1 LVPCKKWKKEC
12 RNLEVGDV
20 VFMFYPASIKDD
32 YRLARVVET
41 FPDDKGLVRTVRVC
55 YRRRDKREK
64 IGEYKSKPLT
74 EELVGVQR
82 LSVLIPNSEQISSPT
97 STSSTSPCYSSSM
110 TAPTTTLATTPSPTI
125 STKCMSST
133 PINTSTPS
141 HTIRPMCTSTSTISL
156 PTHVSSS
163 PNTGT
168 SPTLTATSVAVYTSQ
183 VTTPTNSMITTPAP
197 P

>member
-1 LVPCKKWKKEC
+1 
-12 RNLEVGDV
+12 
-20 VFMFYPASIKDD
+20 M
-32 YRLARVVET
+32 VET

-55 YRRRDKREK
+55 YRRRDEREK
-64 IGEYKSKPLT
+64 MTEYKSKPLT
-74 EELVGVQR
+74 KELVAVQR
-82 LSVLIPNSEQISSPT
+82 LSVLIPNSEQIPSPT
-97 STSSTSPCYSSSM
+97 STSSASPCYSSSM
-110 TAPTTTLATTPSPTI
+110 TAPTSTLATTPSPTI

-141 HTIRPMCTSTSTISL
+141 HTTRPMFTSTSTISL

-168 SPTLTATSVAVYTSQ
+168 CSTNTLPTHASSYPNTGISPTLTATSVAVYTSQ